1 MVWMVRSGCNEVPNI
16 VFGKRRQRLPIS
28 SEKSIFSL
36 QGSKTPVG
44 PASCSEKQPDQF
56 ALHAVRKGDLAAG
69 FGKDEFCNL
78 GEPLAGGAE
87 GIQADGVGGGDAV
100 GAGQADEFGLSG

>member
-1 MVWMVRSGCNEVPNI
+1 MVRSGCNEVPDI
-16 VFGKRRQRLPIS
+16 VFGKRSQKLLII
-28 SEKSIFSL
+28 SEKAFFFSKARIRL
-36 QGSKTPVG
+36 WGLS
-44 PASCSEKQPDQF
+44 SSEKQPNQF
-56 ALHAVRKGDLAAG
+56 AFHAVRKGDLAAG
-69 FGKDEFCNL
+69 FGKDEFCDL

>member
-1 MVWMVRSGCNEVPNI
+1 MVRSGCNEVPNL
-16 VFGKRRQRLPIS
+16 VFGKRSQKLLII
-28 SEKSIFSL
+28 SEKAFFLFQASNS
-36 QGSKTPVG
+36 PVG
-44 PASCSEKQPDQF
+44 PASSSEKQPDQF

-69 FGKDEFCNL
+69 FGKDEFCDL